1 MPYFKNLIHEIGC
14 IFQEEQFHFNET
26 KRNPE
31 RVSLGTSEASELYC
45 HNMTAN
51 KESIITLPHPH
62 LRQRSKKVGIITDDI
77 KKIISDMELS
87 VIDWDKSRDHEVTV
101 ALAAVQIDELLRI
114 VIIRDDFDHG
124 TPAKY
129 SPLINPEIVK
139 YEGKIEHDYEGCLSI
154 RSVYGY
160 VPRYSKIRVKALDLN
175 GKEVRFSAT
184 GFLSRVIQHEVDH
197 TNGKLF
203 VDHIK
208 EQPDA
213 FFELT
218 SKGEL
223 EPLDYE
229 KDIKNSTILW

>member
-1 MPYFKNLIHEIGC
+1 MLLGIWLNFG
-14 IFQEEQFHFNET
+14 EEQFQFIET
-26 KRNPE
+26 KISPN

-45 HNMTAN
+45 HNMTTN

-62 LRQRSKKVGIITDDI
+62 LRQRSKKVGVITDDT
-77 KKIISDMELS
+77 KKIISNMELA

-124 TPAKY
+124 SPASY
-129 SPLINPEIVK
+129 SPLINPEIIK
-139 YEGKIEHDYEGCLSI
+139 YEGAIEYDYEGCLSI

-160 VPRYSKIRVKALDLN
+160 VPRHSKIRVKARDLS

-208 EQPDA
+208 DQADA
-213 FFELT
+213 FYELT
-218 SKGEL
+218 DKGEL
-223 EPLDYE
+223 EPLDFE
-229 KDIKNSTILW
+229 KVIKNSRILW